1 MLRAGFK
8 LHSTQIVRGGLGR
21 GFPEHGQQLP
31 RKQAKK

>member
-8 LHSTQIVRGGLGR
+8 LHSTQIVRGGHGR
-21 GFPEHGQQLP
+21 GFAEHG